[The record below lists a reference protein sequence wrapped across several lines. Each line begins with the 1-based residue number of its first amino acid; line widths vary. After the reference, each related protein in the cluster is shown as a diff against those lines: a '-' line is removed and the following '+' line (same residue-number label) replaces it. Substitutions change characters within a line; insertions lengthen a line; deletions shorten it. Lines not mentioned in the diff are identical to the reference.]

1 MDIRGLFL
9 VNSTDVEEH
18 AHAFL
23 GSGPLGILDVAGKSA
38 LQRMAERLQRFGVT
52 SISAVVEAPDASLQC
67 KIPEID
73 CIAAPPDRFWRAA
86 ETAFNDMAQTGAE
99 LVLVVRLGAYAE
111 VDFERLIQFHVDRPS
126 RVTRVVAGRQPL
138 DIFCLSAS
146 RRNDAASL
154 FRSHL
159 NRCRSEGPQMR
170 HEGYVNQLAS
180 PCDLRQFA
188 VDILTRVTETCP
200 AGKETKPGVWLAPG
214 ATIEKGAR
222 LLAPSF
228 IGSFARIRTGAVITR
243 CASVESHAVIDCGT
257 VVENSTVLPYSYI
270 GAGLD
275 LAHSLAGKGHIANLR
290 RDVTAEIA
298 DPRLM
303 AAIAETSGKK
313 MLDAATEFLA
323 FLPRMM
329 LQSIV
334 FAGKKP
340 VQPDLNA
347 TLHKGSPSLGDAH
360 GYEASACDP
369 EVASKFP
376 NMVVARR
383 YGHQ

>member
-1 MDIRGLFL
+1 M
-9 VNSTDVEEH
+9 
-18 AHAFL
+18 
-23 GSGPLGILDVAGKSA
+23 
-38 LQRMAERLQRFGVT
+38 Q
-52 SISAVVEAPDASLQC
+52 
-67 KIPEID
+67 
-73 CIAAPPDRFWRAA
+73 
-86 ETAFNDMAQTGAE
+86 
-99 LVLVVRLGAYAE
+99 
-111 VDFERLIQFHVDRPS
+111 
-126 RVTRVVAGRQPL
+126 
-138 DIFCLSAS
+138 
-146 RRNDAASL
+146 
-154 FRSHL
+154 
-159 NRCRSEGPQMR
+159 

-188 VDILTRVTETCP
+188 IDLLTRVTETAP

-214 ATIEKGAR
+214 ASIEKGAR

-228 IGSFARIRTGAVITR
+228 IGAFARIRTGAVITR
-243 CASVESHAVIDCGT
+243 CASIESHAVIDCGT

-275 LAHSLAGKGHIANLR
+275 LAHSLAGKQHIANLR

-303 AAIAETSGKK
+303 AAISETSGKK

-323 FLPRMM
+323 FLPRMV

-334 FAGKKP
+334 STGKKP
-340 VQPDLNA
+340 VQPDLNT

-369 EVASKFP
+369 EAASKFP